1 MVHEVPW
8 QIWLTTPS
16 PGTFGRL
23 ISLLIGA
30 QCLEMFRKAGAG
42 WNIQPVRGIADLK
55 RAL

>member
-8 QIWLTTPS
+8 QIWLATPG

-30 QCLEMFRKAGAG
+30 QCLETVRKAGAG